1 MRKKIIEQF
10 IKDASI
16 TKKQAEKVLKSF
28 IENVQ
33 AAVKKG
39 KKVQLVGFGTFSLSK
54 RKARKGKNPRTG
66 EAIKIAA
73 SKAVRFKIGKKFKD
87 LLNK

>member
-1 MRKKIIEQF
+1 MRKKLIEQF
-10 IKDASI
+10 IKDASV

-73 SKAVRFKIGKKFKD
+73 SKAVRFKIGKQFKD

>member
-1 MRKKIIEQF
+1 MRKKLIEQF
-10 IKDASI
+10 IKDASV